1 MNLILISACS
11 GLALLTYWFW
21 QVTLQR
27 ELRWKLFAIRDD
39 LRWLAITK
47 PELCDQQ
54 NFIRFDATLSSCARN
69 LHCTSLWT
77 MVASS
82 PGPPDAAYKQFVKE
96 LTESDEICALYQRFG
111 AVLMEHLRS
120 RHWFIVTLATVI
132 HPLARLIERFK
143 ATWITQGA
151 TGRNGSLAQI

>member
-39 LRWLAITK
+39 LRWLAFTR
-47 PELCDQQ
+47 PELCEKRHLL
-54 NFIRFDATLSSCARN
+54 RFDGTLSGCARN

-77 MVASS
+77 MLAVGAE
-82 PGPPDAAYKQFVKE
+82 PPDAEFEQHVRE
-96 LTESDEICALYQRFG
+96 LTESAEVAELYQRFG
-111 AVLMEHLRS
+111 RVLMEHLRS
-120 RHWFIVTLATVI
+120 RHWFIVTLASVI
-132 HPLARLIERFK
+132 HPLGRLIERFK
-143 ATWITQGA
+143 ATWITQGGA
-151 TGRNGSLAQI
+151 VRHDSLAQI